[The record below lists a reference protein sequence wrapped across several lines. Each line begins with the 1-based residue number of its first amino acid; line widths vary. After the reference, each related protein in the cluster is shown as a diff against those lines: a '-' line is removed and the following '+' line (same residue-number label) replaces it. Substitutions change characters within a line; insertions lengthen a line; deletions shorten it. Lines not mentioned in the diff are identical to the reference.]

1 MTDDNIIYFSKD
13 QPNIDKIDA
22 SAVEVLCDIAGR
34 HLDDVVILGSDKETG
49 AIKMMT
55 TQEDV
60 ADILFYLEVAK
71 KAILDQG
78 VHDGVG
84 GEV

>member
-1 MTDDNIIYFSKD
+1 MNDDNIIYFSKE
-13 QPNIDKIDA
+13 QPKIDKIDA

-34 HLDDVVILGSDKETG
+34 NLEDVVILGADKDSG

-71 KAILDQG
+71 KAILDNS
-78 VHDGVG
+78 DTSN
-84 GEV
+84 EI

>member
-1 MTDDNIIYFSKD
+1 MRNCR
-13 QPNIDKIDA
+13 QA
-22 SAVEVLCDIAGR
+22 S
-34 HLDDVVILGSDKETG
+34 DDVVILGSDKETG

-78 VHDGVG
+78 VHDGSI
-84 GEV
+84 

>member
-1 MTDDNIIYFSKD
+1 MTDDNVVYFSKD
-13 QPNIDKIDA
+13 VPSIERPDA
-22 SAVEVLCDIAGR
+22 TAVEVLCEIAGR
-34 HLDDVVILGSDKETG
+34 YLDDVVILGSDKESG

-78 VHDGVG
+78 VHDAGI
-84 GEV
+84 

>member
-1 MTDDNIIYFSKD
+1 
-13 QPNIDKIDA
+13 
-22 SAVEVLCDIAGR
+22 
-34 HLDDVVILGSDKETG
+34 
-49 AIKMMT
+49 MMT

-78 VHDGVG
+78 VHDGTI
-84 GEV
+84 